1 MLTVDQILALSPDD
15 SSSKAAKG
23 LLAPAKWP
31 LLGWTAEAIWGE
43 CQGSGSKPYQAIID
57 VSGPSF
63 KCSCPSRKFPC
74 KHGLALYL
82 LRAQKESA
90 FTPGNPPA
98 WVTEWL
104 TSRRERAEKQAE
116 KKVAA
121 VESKTSSSPADPE
134 AVAKREAKRLDRMAS
149 GAGDLQRW
157 MGDLVKNG
165 MADLPT
171 KPTSFWREAAARLVD
186 AQAPGLAHGVR
197 LMESAVSSGDGWPQR
212 TLLHMGRL
220 QLLGEA
226 LQRFGTLAPPLQQEV
241 RSAAGWPLEKEE
253 ALRDGERVEDV
264 WQVQGISHEENER
277 LWERRVWLRGVQSQR
292 QALLLDFSHGQ
303 RRYEQGFV
311 TGTFVKAAVV
321 FFPAAF
327 PLRALLAEAPQTV
340 QAQLEPEETDTWD
353 AALGYVSEAIG
364 QSPWL
369 QRLPL
374 RLRGATPVYRGGKWY
389 ARDAYGCEV
398 PLRIRDEDGWQLL
411 AVSGGHPLELFGEWL
426 GERWRPLTAWCAP
439 ESTPCWTEAVTTA

>member
-31 LLGWTAEAIWGE
+31 TLGYTEEAIWGE

-57 VSGPSF
+57 ASGPSF

-82 LRAQKESA
+82 LRAQKESS
-90 FTPGNPPA
+90 FTAGNPPA
-98 WVTEWL
+98 WVAEWL
-104 TSRRERAEKQAE
+104 TSRRDRAEKQAE
-116 KKVAA
+116 KKAAA
-121 VESKTSSSPADPE
+121 VEKAATPVDPE
-134 AVAKREAKRLDRMAS
+134 AAAKREAKRLERMAS
-149 GAGDLQRW
+149 GASDLERW

-186 AQAPGLAHGVR
+186 AQAPGLANGVR
-197 LMESAVSSGDGWPQR
+197 LMESAAASGEGWPQR
-212 TLLHMGRL
+212 TLLQMGRL
-220 QLLGEA
+220 QLLSEA
-226 LQRFGTLAPPLQQEV
+226 LQRFALLPTPLQHEV

-253 ALRDGERVEDV
+253 VLATGERVEDT
-264 WQVQGISHEENER
+264 WQVQGISHEENDR
-277 LWERRVWLRGVQSQR
+277 LWERRVWLRGVQTQR

-303 RRYEQGFV
+303 RRYEQTYVSGSFI
-311 TGTFVKAAVV
+311 KAALV
-321 FFPAAF
+321 FFPSAF
-327 PLRALLAEAPQTV
+327 PLRALLPEAAQTVPAESVEDETVTWDDVLNSVAEA
-340 QAQLEPEETDTWD
+340 L
-353 AALGYVSEAIG
+353 G

-374 RLRGATPVYRGGKWY
+374 HLGDATPVYRDSRWY
-389 ARDAYGCEV
+389 ARDAAGCEA
-398 PLRIRDEDGWQLL
+398 PLRVSDEDGWELL
-411 AVSGGHPLELFGEWL
+411 AISGGHPLSLFGEWL
-426 GERWRPLTAWCAP
+426 GDRLKPLTAWNQAAV
-439 ESTPCWTEAVTTA
+439 TPCWTEAVSA

>member
-1 MLTVDQILALSPDD
+1 MLTVEQILALSPDD
-15 SSSKAAKG
+15 ASSKAAKG

-31 LLGWTAEAIWGE
+31 TLGFTDEAIWGE

-82 LRAQKESA
+82 LRAQKESS

-104 TSRRERAEKQAE
+104 TSRRDRAEKQAE
-116 KKVAA
+116 KKAAA
-121 VESKTSSSPADPE
+121 VEKAAAPVDPE
-134 AVAKREAKRLDRMAS
+134 AAAKREAKRLERMTS
-149 GAGDLQRW
+149 GASDLERW

-165 MADLPT
+165 MADVPT
-171 KPTSFWREAAARLVD
+171 KTTSFWREAAARLVD
-186 AQAPGLAHGVR
+186 AQAPGLANGVR
-197 LMESAVSSGDGWPQR
+197 LMESAAASGEGWPQR
-212 TLLHMGRL
+212 TLLQMGRL
-220 QLLGEA
+220 QLLSEA
-226 LQRFGTLAPPLQQEV
+226 LQRFDSLPPPLQHEV

-253 ALRDGERVEDV
+253 VLATGERVEDT
-264 WQVQGISHEENER
+264 WLVQGVSHEENER
-277 LWERRVWLRGVQSQR
+277 LWERRVWLRGVQTQR

-303 RRYEQGFV
+303 RRYEQ
-311 TGTFVKAAVV
+311 TFVSGSFIKAALV

-327 PLRALLAEAPQTV
+327 PLRALLPEAPQTV
-340 QAQLEPEETDTWD
+340 PS
-353 AALGYVSEAIG
+353 AALGDETETWDMVLNSVAEALG

-374 RLRGATPVYRGGKWY
+374 HLGDATPVYRDSRWY
-389 ARDAYGCEV
+389 ARDADGCEA
-398 PLRIRDEDGWQLL
+398 PLRVSDEDGWELL
-411 AVSGGHPLELFGEWL
+411 AISGGHPLSLFGEWL
-426 GERWRPLTAWCAP
+426 GDRWRPLTAW
-439 ESTPCWTEAVTTA
+439 SQLDTTPCWTEAVSA